1 MNKISMRR
9 AQPSDVP
16 ALMDLLRQVNEVHFR
31 GRPDLF
37 RRATKYS
44 ADDVSA
50 TMSDDDRP
58 IFVATDG
65 SQVLAHIF
73 CQVRDYRP
81 NPLLQDIK
89 TLYIDDVCVSE
100 TTRGM
105 GIGRIAMDWIFDW
118 ARGEGFYNV
127 THGVRE
133 CNPGARAFYAA
144 VGLQVQENEM
154 EKIMH

>member
-16 ALMDLLRQVNEVHFR
+16 ALIDLLRQVNEVHFR

-58 IFVATDG
+58 IFGVI
-65 SQVLAHIF
+65 SQ
-73 CQVRDYRP
+73 
-81 NPLLQDIK
+81 N
-89 TLYIDDVCVSE
+89 VCTEFLVFVF
-100 TTRGM
+100 
-105 GIGRIAMDWIFDW
+105 I
-118 ARGEGFYNV
+118 
-127 THGVRE
+127 
-133 CNPGARAFYAA
+133 
-144 VGLQVQENEM
+144 
-154 EKIMH
+154 

>member
-65 SQVLAHIF
+65 SRVLAHIF

-81 NPLLQDIK
+81 NPLLQDLRPCTSMMYASAIPREAWG
-89 TLYIDDVCVSE
+89 LGVLLWI
-100 TTRGM
+100 GFL
-105 GIGRIAMDWIFDW
+105 IGRA
-118 ARGEGFYNV
+118 
-127 THGVRE
+127 T
-133 CNPGARAFYAA
+133 RAF
-144 VGLQVQENEM
+144 
-154 EKIMH
+154 IM